1 MILAKVP
8 NFTPEC
14 LWIVGFVYVGHS
26 GATTNYSRREAF
38 ASIQQALDRV
48 VPFDNNHPVLI
59 FGDWNTDPQRLQRIV
74 HSWGHGLTVMQ
85 FSGSQITRLSTVH
98 GRRHSS
104 IDHFVC
110 NAPARALLTS
120 PRVDRQTAVADHFVI
135 CTSIRAE
142 TQGQPPVPRAP
153 IISRHHCLKATDR
166 IATSNYWDVLVD
178 GATDDTDTDTDIH
191 QLTSQFLESANAVA
205 DNLSLRL
212 SPPATRSNRRLLSG
226 ATKRAILASNTAR
239 QAFIAA
245 ATHTNPDPVQCNT
258 LRDEWSRLKAA
269 ATQLERAD
277 GRKQWVK
284 HADDL
289 DRAVSDGRTDL
300 VFAAARAMSGNSSR
314 SAAVT
319 PLYNSNGIVQYD
331 PTSILRVMQ
340 CHYGSLAADTTGH
353 SLDLQYWHD
362 RQPIQVSRDTPL
374 IRNSDI
380 LDQDFSWNQIAATLL
395 QMSPRKAPGDDGITT
410 AFYQAALYMPANT
423 QEGVPPT
430 PFARALLRVCG
441 QVFASATI
449 PRAWLCASI
458 VSIDKKDG
466 DPLNPGDKRGI
477 ALINVGLKL
486 VCKVLQMRIERF
498 VETNNLLSYE
508 QAGFRKRKECVGQV
522 VSLVDIIQ
530 RRQNAG
536 LNTHVLFIDIR
547 KAFDTVPVGAL
558 LWKLQNMGF
567 PRRTLAF
574 LKALYTSSSA
584 RARAGSLLSDPFP
597 VQRGVRQG
605 CPLSGLLFNLFIN
618 DILDGVAPIT
628 VPGLPRDTN
637 PIRGLMY
644 ADDVAVFADSE
655 QSLLAAST
663 AVERWANQWEMQ
675 FGVAKCGIISFT
687 GHLAPRLDNPL
698 DIRLHGQLVSRVE
711 SYKYLGVLID
721 SKLDH
726 SAWLKQKR
734 SALEHTISAL
744 HPVLANHQ
752 LTVNYR
758 SRIFSAVVMGK
769 AYYGLE
775 LVGGNKSHLA
785 PLQTTINKGIRLF
798 TGARLSTAIGPLL
811 VETGIGSLLTRSLV
825 SRGQLVRSQRWFWSR
840 RTKQLYRN
848 RYWLTPQVRPK
859 TVKQRHSF
867 ALMETLQTCGDS
879 ASLQKY
885 VTRQLLDT
893 SGFFKDPSFDQ
904 SRAHGTRY
912 LMLARMDALWTA
924 RKAIQIGILVDTH
937 PFSVDHCILCD
948 QQLLSTSIAHLVVE
962 CKQVTGHRIQSGLVP
977 AIQKSR
983 LRLLGRALDPGV
995 ENVYTWLR
1003 GGVLNGEADLDQ
1015 RWLDGTV
1022 EHESMGTRH
1031 DNRALAARLADFL
1044 QFIQKKTTNYSRREA
1059 FASIRQAL
1067 DRVVPFDNNH
1077 PVLIF
1082 GDWNTDP
1089 QRLQRIVHSW
1099 GHGLTVM
1106 QFSGSQITRLSTVHG
1121 RRHSSIDHFVCNAPA
1136 RALLTSPPTD
1146 RIATSNYWDV
1156 LADGATDDTDT
1167 DTNIHQLTS
1176 QFLESANAV
1185 ADNLSLRLSPPA
1197 TRFNRRLLSGA
1208 TKRAILASNTARQ
1221 AFIAVATHTNPDPVH
1236 CSTLRDEWSRLKAT
1250 ATQLERVDGRKQWVK
1265 HADNLDRAVSDGRT
1279 DLVFAAARAMSGNSS
1294 RSAAVT
1300 PLYTSDGIVQYDP
1313 TSILRVM
1320 QGHYGSL
1327 AADTTGHSLDLQ
1339 YWHDRQPIQA
1349 SPNTPTIRNSEILDQ
1364 DFSWN
1369 QIAAA
1374 LLQMSP
1380 RKAPGDDGITTAFYQ
1395 AALYMPANT
1404 QEGVPPTPFARALL
1418 RVCGQVFA
1426 SATIPRA
1433 WLCASIVS
1441 IDKKDGDPLNPGDKR
1456 GIALINV
1463 GLKLVCKVL
1472 QMRIE
1477 RFVETKNLLSYEQA
1491 GFRKRKECV
1500 GQVVSLVDIIQR
1512 RQNAGLN
1519 THVLFIDIR
1528 KAFDTV
1534 PVGALLWK
1542 LQNMGFPR
1550 RTLAFLKALYTSSSA
1565 RARAGSLLSD
1575 PFPVQ
1580 RGVRQGC
1587 PLSGLLFNLFIND
1600 ILDGVAPITVPGLP
1614 RDTNPIRGL
1623 MYADDVAVFA
1633 DSEQSLLAASTAV
1646 EQWANQWEMQFGV
1659 AKCGII
1665 SFTGHLA
1672 PRLDN
1677 PLDIRLHGQLVSRVE
1692 SYKYL
1697 GVLIDSKLDHS
1708 AWLKQKRSAL
1718 EHTISALHP
1727 VLANHQLTVNY
1738 RSRIFSAVVM
1748 GKAYYGLELVGGNK
1762 SHLAPL
1768 QTTINKGIRLFT
1780 GARLSTAIGP
1790 LLVETGIDSLLTRS
1804 LVSRVRLLERSVT
1817 KRTPIN
1823 AICSGTDNDVFT
1835 LNVQG
1840 QLVRSQRWFL
1850 VSSDQTAVQ
1859 EQILADTTSQTKDSQ
1874 ATTLVCID
1882 GNSTNMWG
1890 LCIAPKLI
1898 HCILCNRQ
1906 LLSTS
1911 IAHLVVECEQVT
1923 GHRIQSGLVPAIQK
1937 SRLRLLGRA
1946 LDPGVENVYTWLR
1959 GEVLNGEADLDQRWL
1974 DGTVEHESMG
1984 TRHDNRALAARL
1996 ADFLQVAYRQYQSIL
2011 WKYHRDRLVEVG

>member
-14 LWIVGFVYVGHS
+14 LWIVGSVYVGHS

-38 ASIQQALDRV
+38 ASIRQALDRV

-59 FGDWNTDPQRLQRIV
+59 FGDWNTDPQRLQRI
-74 HSWGHGLTVMQ
+74 
-85 FSGSQITRLSTVH
+85 ITRLSTVH

-135 CTSIRAE
+135 RTSIRAE
-142 TQGQPPVPRAP
+142 AQGQPPVPRAP
-153 IISRHHCLKATDR
+153 TISRHHCLEATDR
-166 IATSNYWDVLVD
+166 IATSNYWDVLAD
-178 GATDDTDTDTDIH
+178 GATDNTNTNTNIH
-191 QLTSQFLESANAVA
+191 QLTCQFLESANAVA

-212 SPPATRSNRRLLSG
+212 SPPVTRSNRRLLSG
-226 ATKRAILASNTAR
+226 TTKQAILASNTAR
-239 QAFIAA
+239 QTFIAA
-245 ATHTNPDPVQCNT
+245 ATNPNPDPVQCNT
-258 LRDEWSRLKAA
+258 LRDEWSRLKAT
-269 ATQLERAD
+269 ATQLERVD

-284 HADDL
+284 HADNL

-300 VFAAARAMSGNSSR
+300 VFSAARAMSGNSSR
-314 SAAVT
+314 SATVT

-340 CHYGSLAADTTGH
+340 GHHGSLAADTTGH

-362 RQPIQVSRDTPL
+362 RQPIQVSPNTPT

-380 LDQDFSWNQIAATLL
+380 LDQDFSWNQIAAALL

-458 VSIDKKDG
+458 VSINKKDG

-508 QAGFRKRKECVGQV
+508 QAGFRKREECVEQV

-574 LKALYTSSSA
+574 SQGIVHILICSSSG
-584 RARAGSLLSDPFP
+584 R
-597 VQRGVRQG
+597 
-605 CPLSGLLFNLFIN
+605 
-618 DILDGVAPIT
+618 IT
-628 VPGLPRDTN
+628 VIGPIPIPGLPRDTN

-663 AVERWANQWEMQ
+663 AIEQWANRWEMQ

-687 GHLAPRLDNPL
+687 GHLAPRLDTPL

-785 PLQTTINKGIRLF
+785 PLRTTINKGIRLF

-825 SRGQLVRSQRWFWSR
+825 SRVRLLERSVTKRTPINAICSGTDNDVSTLNVQGQLVRSQRWFWSR

-867 ALMETLQTCGDS
+867 ALMETLRTCGDS

-962 CKQVTGHRIQSGLVP
+962 CEQVTGHRIQSGLVP

-1003 GGVLNGEADLDQ
+1003 GGVINGEA
-1015 RWLDGTV
+1015 
-1022 EHESMGTRH
+1022 
-1031 DNRALAARLADFL
+1031 N
-1044 QFIQKKTTNYSRREA
+1044 
-1059 FASIRQAL
+1059 
-1067 DRVVPFDNNH
+1067 
-1077 PVLIF
+1077 
-1082 GDWNTDP
+1082 
-1089 QRLQRIVHSW
+1089 
-1099 GHGLTVM
+1099 
-1106 QFSGSQITRLSTVHG
+1106 
-1121 RRHSSIDHFVCNAPA
+1121 
-1136 RALLTSPPTD
+1136 
-1146 RIATSNYWDV
+1146 
-1156 LADGATDDTDT
+1156 
-1167 DTNIHQLTS
+1167 
-1176 QFLESANAV
+1176 
-1185 ADNLSLRLSPPA
+1185 
-1197 TRFNRRLLSGA
+1197 
-1208 TKRAILASNTARQ
+1208 
-1221 AFIAVATHTNPDPVH
+1221 
-1236 CSTLRDEWSRLKAT
+1236 
-1250 ATQLERVDGRKQWVK
+1250 
-1265 HADNLDRAVSDGRT
+1265 
-1279 DLVFAAARAMSGNSS
+1279 
-1294 RSAAVT
+1294 
-1300 PLYTSDGIVQYDP
+1300 
-1313 TSILRVM
+1313 
-1320 QGHYGSL
+1320 
-1327 AADTTGHSLDLQ
+1327 
-1339 YWHDRQPIQA
+1339 
-1349 SPNTPTIRNSEILDQ
+1349 
-1364 DFSWN
+1364 
-1369 QIAAA
+1369 
-1374 LLQMSP
+1374 
-1380 RKAPGDDGITTAFYQ
+1380 
-1395 AALYMPANT
+1395 
-1404 QEGVPPTPFARALL
+1404 
-1418 RVCGQVFA
+1418 
-1426 SATIPRA
+1426 
-1433 WLCASIVS
+1433 
-1441 IDKKDGDPLNPGDKR
+1441 
-1456 GIALINV
+1456 
-1463 GLKLVCKVL
+1463 
-1472 QMRIE
+1472 
-1477 RFVETKNLLSYEQA
+1477 
-1491 GFRKRKECV
+1491 
-1500 GQVVSLVDIIQR
+1500 
-1512 RQNAGLN
+1512 
-1519 THVLFIDIR
+1519 
-1528 KAFDTV
+1528 
-1534 PVGALLWK
+1534 
-1542 LQNMGFPR
+1542 
-1550 RTLAFLKALYTSSSA
+1550 
-1565 RARAGSLLSD
+1565 
-1575 PFPVQ
+1575 
-1580 RGVRQGC
+1580 
-1587 PLSGLLFNLFIND
+1587 
-1600 ILDGVAPITVPGLP
+1600 
-1614 RDTNPIRGL
+1614 
-1623 MYADDVAVFA
+1623 
-1633 DSEQSLLAASTAV
+1633 
-1646 EQWANQWEMQFGV
+1646 
-1659 AKCGII
+1659 
-1665 SFTGHLA
+1665 
-1672 PRLDN
+1672 
-1677 PLDIRLHGQLVSRVE
+1677 
-1692 SYKYL
+1692 
-1697 GVLIDSKLDHS
+1697 
-1708 AWLKQKRSAL
+1708 
-1718 EHTISALHP
+1718 
-1727 VLANHQLTVNY
+1727 
-1738 RSRIFSAVVM
+1738 
-1748 GKAYYGLELVGGNK
+1748 
-1762 SHLAPL
+1762 
-1768 QTTINKGIRLFT
+1768 
-1780 GARLSTAIGP
+1780 
-1790 LLVETGIDSLLTRS
+1790 
-1804 LVSRVRLLERSVT
+1804 
-1817 KRTPIN
+1817 
-1823 AICSGTDNDVFT
+1823 
-1835 LNVQG
+1835 
-1840 QLVRSQRWFL
+1840 
-1850 VSSDQTAVQ
+1850 
-1859 EQILADTTSQTKDSQ
+1859 
-1874 ATTLVCID
+1874 
-1882 GNSTNMWG
+1882 
-1890 LCIAPKLI
+1890 
-1898 HCILCNRQ
+1898 
-1906 LLSTS
+1906 
-1911 IAHLVVECEQVT
+1911 
-1923 GHRIQSGLVPAIQK
+1923 
-1937 SRLRLLGRA
+1937 
-1946 LDPGVENVYTWLR
+1946 
-1959 GEVLNGEADLDQRWL
+1959 LDQRWL

-1996 ADFLQVAYRQYQSIL
+1996 ADFLQVAYRQYQSTL